1 MQNSQKSYYENSD
14 FACLAWLDLIPLF
27 PIQKAP
33 LMRRCISLLITL
45 AALIFSNV
53 TSAVVAVTTDPVG
66 FTTTS
71 LLGSSDTYVSIPF
84 TRMPEF
90 TGAIQSIAANDTIN
104 HRQTMTVSGTPGWT
118 NNQFAGTQKYYA
130 LIGASVTKEGHT
142 YAIKAN
148 GSNTVTV
155 DTTQD
160 NLDGIPVNTQL
171 ILIPNWTPATI
182 FPASDAGISFTP
194 TSSPGTYPGTF
205 QTLIRV
211 PADSY
216 AGQPP
221 TQYYQDEYYFYNG
234 AWRRVSNPLD
244 NINDR
249 GNDALLPDS
258 YFVVRNNNGAPTLP
272 MTSLGSVLLK
282 KLSVQLMTVASPGQ
296 DNPVSLVRPLDVAL
310 NATGLGSV
318 FGSNDQLLLFNN
330 AAIGM
335 NKSPS
340 ATYVYNAQHWR
351 LIGDATSA
359 DRGSDVIPTGTG
371 FLIRKVG
378 AGASVFWTNSF
389 PLTAISAV
397 SRKSHGGVPG
407 SPFDIPL
414 PLSGTPGIE
423 CRSPGQTPA
432 GLGID
437 YQIIFTFPA
446 AITIN
451 TAAGTQGATV
461 TSGMGSVDS
470 TSVNGTLVT
479 VNLKSVS
486 TSPPQRITVTLFG
499 VNDGTNMN
507 DVGVRVGFLPG
518 DTSGNGL
525 VNSTDISQVQA
536 QSGKS
541 VTSSN
546 FRTDVTAN
554 GLINSTDIST
564 AQSKSGTGL

>member
-1 MQNSQKSYYENSD
+1 MNRFIIKTADFYLLEFNQPNTLVSVRKSPKMRRST
-14 FACLAWLDLIPLF
+14 PLF
-27 PIQKAP
+27 FAFAAAIA
-33 LMRRCISLLITL
+33 ISNF
-45 AALIFSNV
+45 ASGVV
-53 TSAVVAVTTDPVG
+53 TTTDPVG

-71 LLGSSDTYVSIPF
+71 LPGNSDTYVSIPF

-104 HRQTMTVSGTPGWT
+104 HRQTMTVSGSPGWT

-142 YAIKAN
+142 YAITGN
-148 GSNTVTV
+148 GSSTVTV

-194 TSSPGTYPGTF
+194 TTSPGTYPGTF

-221 TQYYQDEYYFYNG
+221 TQYYKDEYYFYNG

-244 NINDR
+244 NLTDH

-258 YFVVRNNNGAPTLP
+258 YFVVRNNNGAPSLP
-272 MTSLGSVLLK
+272 LTSLGSVLLK
-282 KLSVQLMTVASPGQ
+282 KLSVQLMTVANPGQ
-296 DNPVSLVRPLDVAL
+296 DNPVSLLRPLDVAL

-371 FLIRKVG
+371 FIVRKVG
-378 AGASVFWTNSF
+378 GSGIFWNNSF
-389 PLTAISAV
+389 PVTALQAV
-397 SRKSHGGVPG
+397 SRRVHGGDPLKT
-407 SPFDIPL
+407 FDINL
-414 PLSGTPGIE
+414 PLTGTPGIE
-423 CRSPGQTPA
+423 SRFGSGA
-432 GLGID
+432 SSND
-437 YQIIFTFPA
+437 YQIIFTFPTA
-446 AITIN
+446 VTIN
-451 TAAGTQGATV
+451 TSAGSEGATV
-461 TSGMGSVDS
+461 TSGIGSVVNTTGSS
-470 TSVNGTLVT
+470 TTGTTTVT
-479 VNLKSVS
+479 VNLSGVVS
-486 TSPPQRITVTLFG
+486 GQRITVTLFDVSDG
-499 VNDGTNMN
+499 VNTN
-507 DVGVRVGFLPG
+507 DVAVRAGFLVG
-518 DTSGNGL
+518 DVNLDGFVLSG
-525 VNSTDISQVQA
+525 DY
-536 QSGKS
+536 
-541 VTSSN
+541 
-546 FRTDVTAN
+546 TA
-554 GLINSTDIST
+554 TR
-564 AQSKSGTGL
+564 QKSGTTLDPNTFKYDVNVDGFILSGDYTAVRQRSGNHF